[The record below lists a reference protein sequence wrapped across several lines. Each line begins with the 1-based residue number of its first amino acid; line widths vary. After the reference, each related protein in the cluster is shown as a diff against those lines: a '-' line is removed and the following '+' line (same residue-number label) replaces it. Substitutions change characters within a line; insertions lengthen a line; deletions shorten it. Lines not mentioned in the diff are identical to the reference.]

1 MGLVDRLFKYT
12 TFVPTM
18 VLFLLKDVTR
28 MFFKHVVKLW
38 GLLLNIILDWDI
50 RFTEQFWTKL
60 FNIVDTKLPM
70 ILSRHP

>member
-18 VLFLLKDVTR
+18 VHFLLKDATR

-70 ILSRHP
+70 ILSHHP